1 LALASLLVR
10 VARADET
17 YDAREAARIE
27 AVLALRYGL
36 GAEDAAALRNQAEIL
51 EAQAPDTV
59 RFTRALKEAVP
70 IEDRMEILQAL
81 WAVALADG
89 NRDADEDA
97 LIRLVTRLL
106 GISDK
111 DSAIARQRVAGS

>member
-1 LALASLLVR
+1 
-10 VARADET
+10 
-17 YDAREAARIE
+17 
-27 AVLALRYGL
+27 
-36 GAEDAAALRNQAEIL
+36 
-51 EAQAPDTV
+51 
-59 RFTRALKEAVP
+59 
-70 IEDRMEILQAL
+70 MEILQAL